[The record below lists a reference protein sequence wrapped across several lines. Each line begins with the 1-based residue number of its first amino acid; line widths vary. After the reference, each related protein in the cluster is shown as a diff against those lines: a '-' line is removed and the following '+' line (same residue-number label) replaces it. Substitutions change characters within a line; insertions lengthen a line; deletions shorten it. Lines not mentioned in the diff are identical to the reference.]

1 MKIIIY
7 ISVISALFICGPS
20 FAQDSNACS
29 NDSYIA
35 LINGKIYLMDE
46 NDSTISSILIQNNKV
61 VALEP
66 NIKEYKNCIQIID
79 LNNRVVIPGLIDN
92 HIHYIRIANRPGYDL
107 RALEVTFNINDALS
121 VIEAKTK
128 KVPKGKMITTIGGIR
143 RTQWAEKRFP
153 SLSEL
158 DAISPDHP
166 VYLSERGAGP
176 GQTNSLAKNML
187 QELGIDVKEDGSIS
201 NGSETAKAYDVL
213 ASSLTNEDRKRQ
225 MKDVSNYALSV
236 GLTTVMDMSG
246 TVPGVGFIDQTNGY
260 DFFLEMVRNN
270 NHKLRTRIFF
280 PGLDQDEELVQL
292 SGYLDNKWP
301 NYGPDMAKIIGIGE
315 WSVGRNLFNQQPLGE
330 IAIDAQRKIAE
341 RGWPYHQHLHSIEE
355 ISAHLDVWEDLN
367 KKYNLSEMRWTP
379 GHLSGI
385 TPELINRIKKLNLG
399 IGLHSQPYHSGS
411 SNGGPPWK
419 TALESDLVAIGAGT
433 DGARINSLNPWAT
446 IYYMVTGINISG
458 VKTNANE
465 TISRYEAVK
474 LFSSSDQGWFTKE
487 DGILGGINVGG
498 FADLVVLEK
507 DFFNEDVI
515 NNNQIRSMKSV
526 LTIVNGEIVFSSG
539 EIIL

>member
-176 GQTNSLAKNML
+176 GQTNSLAKICFKN
-187 QELGIDVKEDGSIS
+187 
-201 NGSETAKAYDVL
+201 
-213 ASSLTNEDRKRQ
+213 
-225 MKDVSNYALSV
+225 
-236 GLTTVMDMSG
+236 
-246 TVPGVGFIDQTNGY
+246 
-260 DFFLEMVRNN
+260 
-270 NHKLRTRIFF
+270 
-280 PGLDQDEELVQL
+280 
-292 SGYLDNKWP
+292 
-301 NYGPDMAKIIGIGE
+301 
-315 WSVGRNLFNQQPLGE
+315 
-330 IAIDAQRKIAE
+330 
-341 RGWPYHQHLHSIEE
+341 
-355 ISAHLDVWEDLN
+355 
-367 KKYNLSEMRWTP
+367 
-379 GHLSGI
+379 
-385 TPELINRIKKLNLG
+385 
-399 IGLHSQPYHSGS
+399 
-411 SNGGPPWK
+411 
-419 TALESDLVAIGAGT
+419 
-433 DGARINSLNPWAT
+433 
-446 IYYMVTGINISG
+446 
-458 VKTNANE
+458 
-465 TISRYEAVK
+465 
-474 LFSSSDQGWFTKE
+474 
-487 DGILGGINVGG
+487 
-498 FADLVVLEK
+498 
-507 DFFNEDVI
+507 
-515 NNNQIRSMKSV
+515 
-526 LTIVNGEIVFSSG
+526 
-539 EIIL
+539 